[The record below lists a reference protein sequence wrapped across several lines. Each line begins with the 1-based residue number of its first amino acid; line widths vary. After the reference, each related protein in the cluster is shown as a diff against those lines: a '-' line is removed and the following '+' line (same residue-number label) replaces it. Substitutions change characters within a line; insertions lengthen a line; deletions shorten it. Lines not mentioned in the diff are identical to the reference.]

1 LPYAVCAKVKKLV
14 YSKEDKRLQ
23 ISPLKQHLESSMA
36 YLIPEDYYYTKEHE
50 WAQVDENIVTVG
62 ITEYAQDQLGEI
74 VYVELPEEGQK
85 VTQNQTFGVIESVK
99 AVSDLYAPVS
109 GTVIEVNTSLMDDP
123 SVLNDD
129 PVNEGWLIRIEMDT
143 EKELANL
150 MRAPDYK
157 KLIQG

>member
-1 LPYAVCAKVKKLV
+1 
-14 YSKEDKRLQ
+14 
-23 ISPLKQHLESSMA
+23 MA
-36 YLIPEDYYYTKEHE
+36 YHIPEDYYYTKEHE

-62 ITEYAQDQLGEI
+62 ITEFAQDQLGEI

-85 VTQNQTFGVIESVK
+85 ITQGQPFGVIESVK

-109 GTVIEVNTSLMDDP
+109 GTVIEINASLNDDP

-129 PVNEGWLIRIEMDT
+129 PVNEGWLVRIEMDT

-157 KLIQG
+157 KLISEKQSLIFRRNMRYFP

>member
-1 LPYAVCAKVKKLV
+1 
-14 YSKEDKRLQ
+14 
-23 ISPLKQHLESSMA
+23 MA
-36 YLIPEDYYYTKEHE
+36 QYRIPEDYYYTKDHE

-62 ITEYAQDQLGEI
+62 ITEFAQNALGEV

-85 VTQNQTFGVIESVK
+85 VTQNEPFGVVESVK

-109 GTVIEVNTSLMDDP
+109 GTVIEVNTTLNDDP

-129 PVNEGWLIRIEMDT
+129 PINLGWMIRIEMDT
-143 EKELANL
+143 EKELASL

-157 KLIQG
+157 KLIADK